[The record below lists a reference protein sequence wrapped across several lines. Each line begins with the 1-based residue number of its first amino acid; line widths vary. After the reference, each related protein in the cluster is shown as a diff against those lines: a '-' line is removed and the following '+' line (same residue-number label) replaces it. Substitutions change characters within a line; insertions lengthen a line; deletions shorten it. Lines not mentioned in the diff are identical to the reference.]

1 MKNATVQNPTKD
13 ASGQVTLSES
23 AAAQI
28 NKIMAKQGFDKYLR
42 VAVDGGGCSGFQY
55 KFDFADAPNSDDIVI
70 ELNGAKVVVDDI
82 SLEFLD
88 GSEIDYT
95 NELIGSAFKIHNPNA
110 TAGCGCGTS
119 FSI

>member
-1 MKNATVQNPTKD
+1 MCMENATV
-13 ASGQVTLSES
+13 QVTLSES

-28 NKIMAKQGFDKYLR
+28 NKIMAKQGSGKSGETKYLR
-42 VAVDGGGCSGFQY
+42 VAVEGGGCSGFQY
-55 KFDFADAPNSDDIVI
+55 KFDFADAPNEDDIVI
-70 ELNGAKVVVDDI
+70 KLNGAKVVVDDM
-82 SLEFLD
+82 SLEFLA

-119 FSI
+119 FSV